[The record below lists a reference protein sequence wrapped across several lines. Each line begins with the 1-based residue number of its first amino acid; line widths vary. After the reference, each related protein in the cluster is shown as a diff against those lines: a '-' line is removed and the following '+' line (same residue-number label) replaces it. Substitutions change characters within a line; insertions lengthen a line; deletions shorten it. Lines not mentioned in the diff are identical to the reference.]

1 MEVKCCQKLTG
12 WLERYNR
19 ECSFT
24 EDGGQLHHLAFA
36 GPIYDNS
43 SKCLILDEPI
53 SALDDKTSV
62 EILLN

>member
-1 MEVKCCQKLTG
+1 MLSKTHRMIGEKSRML
-12 WLERYNR
+12 
-19 ECSFT
+19 FH
-24 EDGGQLHHLAFA
+24 GGQLHHLAFA